1 MRQVAIVQMIL
12 RQYQIHK
19 ATSCKTPKTSPRTY
33 IGLSRFKFC
42 GAYNRTFEFLNVK
55 IKKKISQRV
64 KSYYSYKS
72 RLLHQLKDTN
82 LSYLSEDKE
91 DKK

>member
-1 MRQVAIVQMIL
+1 MRQVAIVQMIF
-12 RQYQIHK
+12 RQNQIHK
-19 ATSCKTPKTSPRTY
+19 ATSCKIPKTSPRTY
-33 IGLSRFKFC
+33 IRLSGLKFW

-55 IKKKISQRV
+55 IKKRISQRV
-64 KSYYSYKS
+64 KSYYSYKL
-72 RLLHQLKDTN
+72 RLLHHLRDTN

>member
-33 IGLSRFKFC
+33 IGLSR
-42 GAYNRTFEFLNVK
+42 FEFLNVK